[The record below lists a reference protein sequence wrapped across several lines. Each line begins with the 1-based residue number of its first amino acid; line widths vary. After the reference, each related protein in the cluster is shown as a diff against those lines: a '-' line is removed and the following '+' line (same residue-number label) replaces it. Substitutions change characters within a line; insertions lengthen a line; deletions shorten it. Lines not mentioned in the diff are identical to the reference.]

1 MHPLTLIRLR
11 GPQESMATPSV
22 REEGGPNYH
31 YLLRVYQLMK
41 RVEFLIGGG
50 HVRCSFLYVI

>member
-1 MHPLTLIRLR
+1 MHPLIRIR
-11 GPQESMATPSV
+11 RPQESMATLNV

-50 HVRCSFLYVI
+50 HSFLYVI

>member
-1 MHPLTLIRLR
+1 MHPLIRLR
-11 GPQESMATPSV
+11 GLQESMATLSV

-50 HVRCSFLYVI
+50 HVSSSFLYVI